1 MRTAGQQLYA
11 GDGAAVAYNS
21 VYPSQQQY
29 GPPRPP
35 GHMGPAS
42 VVAQQGA
49 RADEAMSAG
58 PAPGPMKGATKATM
72 FAGQQQ
78 QQRSAPYPNPHRYM
92 QSRRPQFINGQ
103 APEVNAEICSV
114 FTSLQYQYTVRDKS
128 NPPDF

>member
-29 GPPRPP
+29 EPRPP

-49 RADEAMSAG
+49 RTDEALGAG
-58 PAPGPMKGATKATM
+58 PGPGPMKGGAKATM
-72 FAGQQQ
+72 FAGQQHQ

-103 APEVNAEICSV
+103 TPEVNAYKMLTLAYGNISV
-114 FTSLQYQYTVRDKS
+114 HMRK
-128 NPPDF
+128 

>member
-21 VYPSQQQY
+21 VYPSLSQQQY

-49 RADEAMSAG
+49 RADEVISAG
-58 PAPGPMKGATKATM
+58 PGPGPMKGGAKATM
-72 FAGQQQ
+72 FAGQQQQQ

-103 APEVNAEICSV
+103 TPEVNVERCSI
-114 FTSLQYQYTVRDKS
+114 FTS
-128 NPPDF
+128 